1 MVGAAVLA
9 QFVFMSISGAAV
21 GVLLLPAT
29 TELGWQAW
37 QFTLGPSLSIAS
49 GIVSGAYVGRYIDR
63 RGARRPMFLGA
74 IVSAACL
81 CALSTQTSI
90 WAYWGLYVV
99 CGLIGWSL
107 FGPQVVNP
115 VLTKWFVENRGWAL
129 AIGSVGV
136 SLAGMITPAVMTP
149 LVDGYGWRSG
159 FLFLS
164 VAALCVA
171 PVSFVMRRT
180 PEDHGWQ
187 PDGAASGTG
196 ETSMESTQSL
206 TRPQAVRTISFWLLV
221 IGFGLNTMALVSILV
236 HAIPFATS
244 SGFTRSVAAIAV
256 SFTGVG
262 NLSSKAVWGKALG
275 SIRPKYLILTAYAVA
290 ISGVACTLFAASA
303 GNATILATGFFLYGF
318 GFGGT
323 IPLSESLWAAYFG
336 RKHIGAIRGL
346 SAPISALGTSIG
358 PVLVGFWFDYS
369 QSYTTP
375 FVAIGLAYATAGL
388 FIGISRK
395 PSQSPKSA

>member
-1 MVGAAVLA
+1 
-9 QFVFMSISGAAV
+9 
-21 GVLLLPAT
+21 
-29 TELGWQAW
+29 
-37 QFTLGPSLSIAS
+37 
-49 GIVSGAYVGRYIDR
+49 
-63 RGARRPMFLGA
+63 
-74 IVSAACL
+74 
-81 CALSTQTSI
+81 
-90 WAYWGLYVV
+90 
-99 CGLIGWSL
+99 
-107 FGPQVVNP
+107 
-115 VLTKWFVENRGWAL
+115 
-129 AIGSVGV
+129 
-136 SLAGMITPAVMTP
+136 
-149 LVDGYGWRSG
+149 
-159 FLFLS
+159 
-164 VAALCVA
+164 
-171 PVSFVMRRT
+171 
-180 PEDHGWQ
+180 
-187 PDGAASGTG
+187 
-196 ETSMESTQSL
+196 MESTQSL